1 MAESAVTG
9 LVGAAPMTLHARG
22 QLWLATEAL
31 APRSRARSLLPLLP
45 VTLLAAIRF
54 VDAPLVVEGAAAIA
68 RRLEEPLHLVHVLPA
83 ELEGIPGDA
92 AHAFIRGCLEAQARR
107 VRSERLPVSV
117 EVASGETH
125 LELLSAV
132 ARCRASLLVAGRP
145 PPEPGRGRGGTVD
158 RLSAQC
164 PVPMIGIC
172 TTERFTAWEGGTPLR
187 VTVGVDASPA
197 AAAALGLV
205 ERLARA
211 GPVELTAVRIVYP
224 IVDCRRFGLP
234 LPRTYSEISAE
245 LEASLRREVDAVIG
259 RAREVCSKT
268 VVSLRASLGRPA
280 DPLVEAATAANAD
293 LLVLGTHQRRAL
305 SRLASVS
312 HHALQLAQMAV
323 ATVPATKE
331 PAQRAT
337 RFNTVVAA
345 TDFSPLG
352 NRAVALGCGALRENG
367 TLHLVFVAPE
377 QLSPAEQT
385 ALLERLRALVPPGES
400 IRTEAEVRIRG
411 ALAGSDEAA
420 CILQTSERVG
430 ADLICVGAGGRSAL
444 LSALL
449 GSVAS
454 RVMAGAHV
462 PVLVARPAE

>member
-1 MAESAVTG
+1 
-9 LVGAAPMTLHARG
+9 MTI
-22 QLWLATEAL
+22 
-31 APRSRARSLLPLLP
+31 
-45 VTLLAAIRF
+45 LAAIRF

-68 RRLEEPLHLVHVLPA
+68 RRLKQPLHLVHVLPA
-83 ELEGIPGDA
+83 ELDKIPSDA
-92 AHAFIRGCLEAQARR
+92 AQTFVRGCLEAQARR
-107 VRSERLPVSV
+107 VRSDRLLVSV

-125 LELLSAV
+125 RELLAAV

-164 PVPMIGIC
+164 PVPMIGIS
-172 TTERFTAWEGGTPLR
+172 TSERFPAWEGGTPLR
-187 VTVGVDASPA
+187 VTVGVDASPLA
-197 AAAALGLV
+197 SAALGLV
-205 ERLARA
+205 ETLART

-224 IVDCRRFGLP
+224 IADCLRFGLP
-234 LPRTYSEISAE
+234 LPHTHFEISAE
-245 LEASLRREVDAVIG
+245 LEVSLRREVDAVVR
-259 RAREVCSKT
+259 RARELCT
-268 VVSLRASLGRPA
+268 TTAVSLQPSLGRPA
-280 DPLVEAATAANAD
+280 EPLVEAAAAAKAD

-305 SRLASVS
+305 SRLWSVS

-331 PAQRAT
+331 SLQRAA
-337 RFNTVVAA
+337 RFNNVVAA
-345 TDFSPLG
+345 TDFSQLG
-352 NRAVALGCGALRENG
+352 NRAVALGCAALRDGG

-377 QLSPAEQT
+377 QPSPAEQT

-411 ALAGSDEAA
+411 APAGSDEAA

-430 ADLICVGAGGRSAL
+430 ADLVCVGAGGKSAL
-444 LSALL
+444 LNALL